1 MPTTKTSISTT
12 WASTARA
19 WIWLCLL
26 FVVAGCSRAAPKMEG
41 VVLRKGGWDPAFV
54 AEFGKTMVMNEG
66 RVQPVSTLA
75 SYTLYAVHGR
85 RDVQFETADGQT
97 TKLSP
102 TEWLLDAWCYPEQ
115 ASHYPLFRIENV
127 SVLDALGIHHD
138 GQGQRFEYLTY
149 ARLLES
155 GEKLEALMEKI
166 DGKAEAQRSPV
177 ERHLVLLWRQLLAYH
192 RMHRLVDS
200 LQVPLRLEGDELKTL
215 FGGSERIPLTA
226 VLRNVGSFRD
236 YVRSVG
242 DDFAA
247 EKHGNLSQVLS
258 FLQEVSRTTSGALLL
273 PPTQAEGIT
282 WHSFGEVLGGALT
295 GRMPLDPSYVAM
307 MAHLET
313 GLQAETLGDRQR
325 HLLDYK
331 RAVEVAAKGRVGT
344 DTVETE
350 AYYYTAN
357 WHFHAMMTFVLG
369 FVLAC
374 VCWALP
380 KSRLLWWASAVTTLV
395 GIVLLVVDVWIR
407 CLVTGHPPITR
418 LYDTFL
424 FIGGVAAI
432 VIVAAEFLM
441 PRRILLALAPFLGAL
456 LIFLARLFEV
466 ADGRDTMQ
474 PLQAVLLSNFW
485 LGIHVPTMNIGYGAG
500 VAAACVA
507 MAWVAVRALGLDKSP
522 QQSLLKMLAKVTYGV
537 TCFSLATGVVGTIL
551 GGVWANDSWGRFWGW
566 DPKENGALLICLS
579 QIALLHARMCGM
591 VRDPGL
597 VLWSI
602 FSGMIVVFS
611 WFHTNL
617 LGVGLHAYGF
627 SGALHDG
634 VWISYSVLL
643 SFLVLGAI
651 DLIARPNVAPAS
663 ETLAAAADAM
673 S

>member
-1 MPTTKTSISTT
+1 MPMPTTNMSTT
-12 WASTARA
+12 KILA
-19 WIWLCLL
+19 WLWLCLL
-26 FVVAGCSRAAPKMEG
+26 VVAAGCSRAAPKMSGEL
-41 VVLRKGGWDPAFV
+41 LRKGGWDPAFV
-54 AEFGKTMVMNEG
+54 AEFGSTMVMNDG
-66 RVQPVSTLA
+66 RVQPLSTLA
-75 SYTLYAVHGR
+75 AYTLYAVHGR
-85 RDVQFETADGQT
+85 RDVQFESNDGQT

-102 TEWLLDAWCYPEQ
+102 TEWLLDAWCYPDQ
-115 ASHYPLFRIENV
+115 AARYPLFRIENV
-127 SVLDALGIHHD
+127 GVLDALGIHHD
-138 GQGQRFEYLTY
+138 GQGQRFEYVSY
-149 ARLLES
+149 ERMIES
-155 GEKLEALMEKI
+155 ANKLEELVDKL
-166 DGKAEAQRSPV
+166 DGKPEPQRSPV
-177 ERHLVLLWRQLLAYH
+177 ERHLLQLWRQLIAYH
-192 RMHRLVDS
+192 RLHQLVAA
-200 LQVPLRLEGDELKTL
+200 LQVPIQLEGNELKTL
-215 FGGSERIPLTA
+215 FGGRDRIALTDI
-226 VLRNVGSFRD
+226 LRNLGSFRD
-236 YVRSVG
+236 HVRAVG
-242 DDFAA
+242 EDFAA
-247 EKHGNLSQVLS
+247 EKHGNLGQVLA
-258 FLQEVSRTTSGALLL
+258 FLQEASRTPPGALLL
-273 PPTQAEGIT
+273 PPTQAEGVT
-282 WHSFGEVLGGALT
+282 WHNIGEVLGGAMT

-307 MAHLET
+307 LGHLEA
-313 GLQAETLGDRQR
+313 GLQTDGLGDRQR

-331 RAVEVAAKGRVGT
+331 RAVASAANGRTGT
-344 DTVETE
+344 DTVEIE
-350 AYYYTAN
+350 AYYYGAN

-380 KSRLLWWASAVTTLV
+380 KNRLLWWASTATSVL
-395 GIVLLVVDVWIR
+395 GILLLIADVWIR

-432 VIVAAEFLM
+432 TMIAAEFLM
-441 PRRILLALAPFLGAL
+441 PKRILLALAPFLGAL
-456 LIFLARLFEV
+456 LIFFARLFEV
-466 ADGRDTMQ
+466 ADGQDTMK

-500 VAAACVA
+500 LAAAVVG
-507 MAWVAVRALGLDKSP
+507 MAWVVVRVLGFDKDP
-522 QQSLLKMLAKVTYGV
+522 QQSLLKVLAKVTYGV

-651 DLIARPNVAPAS
+651 DVIARPNVAPAP
-663 ETLAAAADAM
+663 EAMADVPPLPTR
-673 S
+673 

>member
-1 MPTTKTSISTT
+1 MPTTKLSTT
-12 WASTARA
+12 KLLA
-19 WIWLCLL
+19 WLWLFLL
-26 FVVAGCSRAAPKMEG
+26 VVAAGCSRAAPKMSGEL
-41 VVLRKGGWDPAFV
+41 LRKGGWDPAFV
-54 AEFGKTMVMNEG
+54 AEFGSTMVMNDG
-66 RVQPVSTLA
+66 RVQPLSTLA
-75 SYTLYAVHGR
+75 AYTLYAVHGR
-85 RDVQFETADGQT
+85 RDVQFESNDGQT

-102 TEWLLDAWCYPEQ
+102 TEWLLDAWCYPDQ
-115 ASHYPLFRIENV
+115 AARYPLFRIENV
-127 SVLDALGIHHD
+127 GVLDALGIHHD
-138 GQGQRFEYLTY
+138 GQGQRFEYVSY
-149 ARLLES
+149 ERMLES
-155 GEKLEALMEKI
+155 ANKLEELVDKL
-166 DGKAEAQRSPV
+166 DGKPEPQRSPV
-177 ERHLVLLWRQLLAYH
+177 ERHLLQLWRQLVAYH
-192 RMHRLVDS
+192 RLHQLVAA
-200 LQVPLRLEGDELKTL
+200 LQVPIQLEGSELKTL
-215 FGGSERIPLTA
+215 FGGRDRIALTDI
-226 VLRNVGSFRD
+226 LRNLGSFRD
-236 YVRSVG
+236 HVRAVG
-242 DDFAA
+242 EDFAA
-247 EKHGNLSQVLS
+247 EKHGNLGQVLA
-258 FLQEVSRTTSGALLL
+258 FLQEASRTPPGALLL
-273 PPTQAEGIT
+273 PPTQTEGVT
-282 WHSFGEVLGGALT
+282 WHSIGEVLGGAMT

-307 MAHLET
+307 LAHLEA
-313 GLQAETLGDRQR
+313 GLQTDGLGDRQR

-331 RAVEVAAKGRVGT
+331 RAVASAANGRAGT
-344 DTVETE
+344 DTVEIE
-350 AYYYTAN
+350 AYYYGAN

-380 KSRLLWWASAVTTLV
+380 KNRLLWWASTATSVL
-395 GIVLLVVDVWIR
+395 GILLLIADVWIR

-432 VIVAAEFLM
+432 TMIAAEFLM
-441 PRRILLALAPFLGAL
+441 PKRILLALAPFLGAL
-456 LIFLARLFEV
+456 LIFFARLFEV
-466 ADGRDTMQ
+466 ADGQDTMK

-500 VAAACVA
+500 LAAAVVG
-507 MAWVAVRALGLDKSP
+507 MAWVVVRVLGFDKDP
-522 QQSLLKMLAKVTYGV
+522 QQSLLKVLAKVTYGV

-651 DLIARPNVAPAS
+651 DVIARPNVAPAP
-663 ETLAAAADAM
+663 ETMADVPPLPTR
-673 S
+673 